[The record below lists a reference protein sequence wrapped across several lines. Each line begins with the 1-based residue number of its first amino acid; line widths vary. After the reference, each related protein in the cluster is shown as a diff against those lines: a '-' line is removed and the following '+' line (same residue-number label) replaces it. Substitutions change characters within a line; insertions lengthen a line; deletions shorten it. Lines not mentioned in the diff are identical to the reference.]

1 MDNFLFKTN
10 IFTQNFH
17 IFTLQIIKNTFIKMG
32 SLSWNEL
39 TLQVTLLFQQ
49 TNDPTIRLEIS
60 EGQIL
65 LHKVNE
71 AETTWSTTVRKIGR
85 EVINAWD
92 DPYEAPSEILS
103 NENVIRNC
111 WDKIKT
117 SRNSVDV
124 LAIYFEIGRSISQYM
139 TILQSINPDDDPLI
153 ELLPWLQQ
161 ITELRQPKFLY
172 KACLR
177 LYALFD
183 SCPQV
188 VKQVGRLL
196 TITKLGRMK
205 KEDYDELH
213 QEITALKIL
222 ISP

>member
-1 MDNFLFKTN
+1 MN
-10 IFTQNFH
+10 
-17 IFTLQIIKNTFIKMG
+17 

-49 TNDPTIRLEIS
+49 MNDPTIRLEIS
-60 EGQIL
+60 EKQIS
-65 LHKVNE
+65 LHKTDK
-71 AETTWSTTVRKIGR
+71 AEMTWSTTVRKIGC

-111 WDKIKT
+111 WDKIKM
-117 SRNSVDV
+117 SRNSADI
-124 LAIYFEIGRSISQYM
+124 LAIYFEIGKSISQYM
-139 TILQSINPDDDPLI
+139 TILQSINPDNDPLT

-161 ITELRQPKFLY
+161 ITELWQPKFLY

-183 SCPQV
+183 SYPQV
-188 VKQVGRLL
+188 VKQVGKLL
-196 TITKLGRMK
+196 TITKLGWMK

-213 QEITALKIL
+213 QEIMALKIL

>member
-183 SCPQV
+183 SCSQV

>member
-1 MDNFLFKTN
+1 MT
-10 IFTQNFH
+10 
-17 IFTLQIIKNTFIKMG
+17 

-39 TLQVTLLFQQ
+39 TLQITLLFQQ
-49 TNDPTIRLEIS
+49 TNDPTIKLEIS

-65 LHKVNE
+65 LHKTTE

-85 EVINAWD
+85 EVINAWEE
-92 DPYEAPSEILS
+92 PYQAPSGILS

-111 WDKIKT
+111 WDEIKS
-117 SRNSVDV
+117 SRNSADV

-139 TILQSINPDDDPLI
+139 VILQTINPNTDPLD
-153 ELLPWLQQ
+153 ELIPWLQR

-188 VKQVGRLL
+188 VKQVGKLL

-213 QEITALKIL
+213 QEITALKVL
-222 ISP
+222 ISQ

>member
-10 IFTQNFH
+10 ILSKKNF
-17 IFTLQIIKNTFIKMG
+17 IFTPRTIKNTFIKMN

-49 TNDPTIRLEIS
+49 TNDLTIRLEIS
-60 EGQIL
+60 EEQIS

-71 AETTWSTTVRKIGR
+71 AETTWSTIVRKIGH

-177 LYALFD
+177 LYALFN
-183 SCPQV
+183 SCSQV
-188 VKQVGRLL
+188 IKQVGKLL
-196 TITKLGRMK
+196 TITKLDRMK

-213 QEITALKIL
+213 QEITALKIF

>member
-139 TILQSINPDDDPLI
+139 TILQNINPDDDPLI

-161 ITELRQPKFLY
+161 ITDLRQPKFLY

-213 QEITALKIL
+213 QEIMALKIL